1 MEPHAARTLI
11 EIEKGGREDVV
22 IILKNK
28 VYQQE
33 QKRFFPSTA
42 FKIIEWKI
50 WICVNITSFHFST
63 NPCFFFESKPPFFK
77 IFASFL
83 TDHNIIVLVSPL
95 LILFS
100 VFISVLT
107 DLLPVWDS

>member
-42 FKIIEWKI
+42 FKIIE
-50 WICVNITSFHFST
+50 
-63 NPCFFFESKPPFFK
+63 
-77 IFASFL
+77 
-83 TDHNIIVLVSPL
+83 
-95 LILFS
+95 
-100 VFISVLT
+100 
-107 DLLPVWDS
+107 